1 MGWVRLEQVENF
13 ESDVCSSSAR
23 RASIA
28 LIRLCLRMLRISAGV
43 PIEAPFSAQ
52 GEWARR
58 EPSGVVVGGVVVGLQ
73 VKAGK
78 SYIKNETEDAFT
90 FYPSWGFRRRRTVV
104 PGGTRTAF
112 RAEGERFRSL
122 ATLAV

>member
-43 PIEAPFSAQ
+43 PIKAPFSAQ

-58 EPSGVVVGGVVVGLQ
+58 EPSGVVVGLQ
-73 VKAGK
+73 VKAGA

-90 FYPSWGFRRRRTVV
+90 FYLSIEDPQYW
-104 PGGTRTAF
+104 
-112 RAEGERFRSL
+112 L
-122 ATLAV
+122 